1 MGLFED
7 ANLCCLHAKRVTMM
21 KQDMAL
27 ARRIR
32 GDSLRDFVSSNDD
45 FEHKEL
51 PMRGKAH

>member
-7 ANLCCLHAKRVTMM
+7 ANLCCIHARRVTMM
-21 KQDMAL
+21 KQDMVL

-32 GDSLRDFVSSNDD
+32 GDSLRDFVSTDDD

-51 PMRGKAH
+51 PMRGKAY